1 MSRSKSHSNLSDD
14 VDSLTAMAKR
24 LAGRRRYEEAAEL
37 FQVALALDPQNMG
50 IKLSLAELRK
60 RQGQVTGSQ
69 PKGLRETLQEQ
80 QKRDAIDAA
89 HFLGLAHLFADKGE
103 DARSLE
109 CLQVAEARRSADPSH
124 HKLRGRVLFRRKS
137 FEKASQDLQQA
148 LRFNPFDREV
158 AETLGRAEYE
168 CNRHEEALRYTVH
181 AFLLLYEGDESQAER
196 LRRRIRTL
204 KQILGWGNRELTRVF
219 REREQELH
227 TAFDRLEWHRE
238 RFFEEAGA
246 THAGI
251 FGRSADSVGARGQIQ
266 LAARLRRMSVWNH
279 LSDEQLFSLTTAVKE
294 ESHEAGSELF
304 AHGSTGRDLYLVE
317 SGEVAIQRSTP
328 YGTFDLATLGPGT
341 LLGEVSFIAGVE
353 RSGDAVVNKPGRLL
367 RVDAERLRA
376 MMEDDPDLGVN
387 LLWSFWVALAS
398 KLRGTNEQLRTFFSP
413 DAQTEN
419 FLSLR
424 RQQPTQEWIRQVT
437 VESSDK
443 IRLFREQGLSRK
455 ELITLA
461 TFSQEKR
468 FPADAYIFQEGD
480 EGTEMYVVLEGKVR
494 ISKFI
499 PGGGEEALAILDRGD
514 FFGEMSLIDGAPRS
528 ADARAHGGPLTV
540 LALDEATV
548 QEVLSMDAAASYE
561 FLQLLCR
568 LITHRLRE
576 IDEKV
581 IGWRIL
587 SGDHGQHDAT
597 A

>member
-1 MSRSKSHSNLSDD
+1 MTQKPTLPED
-14 VDSLTAMAKR
+14 VDALAAMAKR

-60 RQGQVTGSQ
+60 RQAQATGSQ
-69 PKGLRETLQEQ
+69 PRGLRESLLEQ
-80 QKRDAIDAA
+80 QKRDAIDGA
-89 HFLGLAHLFADKGE
+89 HFIGLAHLFADKGE
-103 DARSLE
+103 NADALD
-109 CLQVAEARRSADPSH
+109 CLQVAEARRPTDPSH
-124 HKLRGRVLFRRKS
+124 HKLRGRVFFRGKS
-137 FEKASQDLQQA
+137 FEKASRQLARA

-181 AFLLLYEGDESQAER
+181 AFLLLYEGDESQALR
-196 LRRRIRTL
+196 LRKRIRTL
-204 KQILGWGNRELTRVF
+204 KQILGWGKRELTRVF
-219 REREQELH
+219 REREEHLH
-227 TAFDRLEWHRE
+227 IAFDRLEWHRE
-238 RFFEEAGA
+238 RFFENVGVDR
-246 THAGI
+246 AGI
-251 FGRSADSVGARGQIQ
+251 FRPAKERSAVQGQIE
-266 LAARLRRMSVWNH
+266 LAARLRQLEVWRH
-279 LSDEQLFSLTTAVKE
+279 LTDEQIFHITMATRE
-294 ESHEAGSELF
+294 ERHETGSELF
-304 AHGSTGRDLYLVE
+304 AHRSEGRDLYLVE
-317 SGEVAIQRSTP
+317 SGEVVIQRDTP
-328 YGTFDLATLGPGT
+328 YGTFQLATLGPGA
-341 LLGEVSFIAGVE
+341 LLGEVSFLSGVE
-353 RSGDAVVNKPGRLL
+353 RSGDALVGSPGRLL
-367 RVDAERLRA
+367 RVDAEKLHK
-376 MMEDDPDLGVN
+376 MMEEDPDLGVQ
-387 LLWSFWVALAS
+387 LLWSFWRALAG
-398 KLRGTNEQLRTFFSP
+398 KLRRTNEQLRTFFSSET
-413 DAQTEN
+413 QTEN
-419 FLSLR
+419 FLALR
-424 RQQPTQEWIRQVT
+424 RHQPTKEWIRQVT

-455 ELITLA
+455 ELMTLA

-480 EGTEMYVVLEGKVR
+480 EGTEMYIILDGRVR

-548 QEVLSMDAAASYE
+548 EEVLSMDAAASYE
-561 FLQLLCR
+561 FLHLLCR

-587 SGDHGQHDAT
+587 SSGQGGEPAG
-597 A
+597 ASA

>member
-1 MSRSKSHSNLSDD
+1 
-14 VDSLTAMAKR
+14 
-24 LAGRRRYEEAAEL
+24 
-37 FQVALALDPQNMG
+37 
-50 IKLSLAELRK
+50 
-60 RQGQVTGSQ
+60 
-69 PKGLRETLQEQ
+69 
-80 QKRDAIDAA
+80 
-89 HFLGLAHLFADKGE
+89 
-103 DARSLE
+103 
-109 CLQVAEARRSADPSH
+109 
-124 HKLRGRVLFRRKS
+124 
-137 FEKASQDLQQA
+137 
-148 LRFNPFDREV
+148 
-158 AETLGRAEYE
+158 
-168 CNRHEEALRYTVH
+168 
-181 AFLLLYEGDESQAER
+181 
-196 LRRRIRTL
+196 
-204 KQILGWGNRELTRVF
+204 
-219 REREQELH
+219 
-227 TAFDRLEWHRE
+227 
-238 RFFEEAGA
+238 
-246 THAGI
+246 
-251 FGRSADSVGARGQIQ
+251 
-266 LAARLRRMSVWNH
+266 
-279 LSDEQLFSLTTAVKE
+279 
-294 ESHEAGSELF
+294 
-304 AHGSTGRDLYLVE
+304 
-317 SGEVAIQRSTP
+317 
-328 YGTFDLATLGPGT
+328 
-341 LLGEVSFIAGVE
+341 
-353 RSGDAVVNKPGRLL
+353 
-367 RVDAERLRA
+367 
-376 MMEDDPDLGVN
+376 MEDDPDLGVN

-398 KLRGTNEQLRTFFSP
+398 KLRGTNEQLRTFFSS

-548 QEVLSMDAAASYE
+548 QEVLSMDAAAPYE

-568 LITHRLRE
+568 LITQRLRE

-587 SGDHGQHDAT
+587 SGGQGRQDAT